1 MHESDRRSAM
11 GVEDVDELT
20 PTEPRRVVR
29 SNMSAA
35 VRDRI
40 QELIFDG
47 TLKSG
52 ARIPQDAIAE
62 ELGVS
67 RLPVREAII
76 ALQAEGLVDSEPH
89 RGSFVVPIT
98 QEDIEDHYAMY
109 GAVQGIAAAR
119 AATRASEPLVHRLE
133 ALLAEMERDPSAPST
148 TEAHWS
154 FHSAINQAGG
164 SRRLRTVLRQMAHN
178 LPREVYDLAPSASPQ
193 SNLEHRQLIE
203 ALRSGEGDTAAR
215 ICEEHLSHEGR
226 IVVVELQARGLLSE
240 Q

>member
-1 MHESDRRSAM
+1 MSVADLNPS
-11 GVEDVDELT
+11 G
-20 PTEPRRVVR
+20 PRRVVR

-98 QEDIEDHYAMY
+98 EEDIEDHYAMY
-109 GAVQGIAAAR
+109 GAIQGLAASR
-119 AATRASEPLVHRLE
+119 AAKRASDSLIRRLE
-133 ALLAEMERDPSAPST
+133 DLVAEMERAPSAPST
-148 TEAHWS
+148 TEAHWA

-193 SNLEHRQLIE
+193 SNLEHRRLID
-203 ALRSGEGDTAAR
+203 ALRSGDGEAAAR
-215 ICEEHLSHEGR
+215 TCEEHLSHEGR
-226 IVVVELQARGLLSE
+226 IVVIELRARGLISE
-240 Q
+240 S